1 MELFDVV
8 KKIFEKKESKW
19 ADVAKVDKNR
29 NFFMLNRIMSIQF
42 PVQANQFNKLKITPH
57 TVIDWWHDTLSP
69 RFTSPPKWIYTKT
82 KKSSEKKDS
91 SKNDHNFDDAEK
103 FIREKFEVSKRD
115 LDQIKKFYPDRY
127 NAWLSSVSDQL
138 GVKSK

>member
-1 MELFDVV
+1 MPSSNSFKEEL
-8 KKIFEKKESKW
+8 KKLEG
-19 ADVAKVDKNR
+19 
-29 NFFMLNRIMSIQF
+29 MLNR
-42 PVQANQFNKLKITPH
+42 
-57 TVIDWWHDTLSP
+57 LS
-69 RFTSPPKWIYTKT
+69 T

-91 SKNDHNFDDAEK
+91 SKKDHNFEEAEK

>member
-1 MELFDVV
+1 LFNPIVFLASENETALPLSRGAGG
-8 KKIFEKKESKW
+8 IE
-19 ADVAKVDKNR
+19 R
-29 NFFMLNRIMSIQF
+29 RTYC
-42 PVQANQFNKLKITPH
+42 QFNKLKVTPR

-91 SKNDHNFDDAEK
+91 SKKDHNFEDAEK

-115 LDQIKKFYPDRY
+115 LDQIKKFHPDRY

-138 GVKSK
+138 GVKTK